1 MARAS
6 FRSIN
11 PQCKTLSADSCGGT
25 IRQVPMT
32 KKQCLGDFKAH
43 GPVMLNM
50 HLALK
55 RVIYLNCYCLSV
67 GNVTYTPLKLRAF
80 LPRRL

>member
-1 MARAS
+1 
-6 FRSIN
+6 
-11 PQCKTLSADSCGGT
+11 
-25 IRQVPMT
+25 MT

-55 RVIYLNCYCLSV
+55 RVIAIALALEM
-67 GNVTYTPLKLRAF
+67 
-80 LPRRL
+80 